1 MERLERRGRL
11 RGRHLVVD
19 AGRDNPRDPVGW
31 RSLTRRP
38 DRGEKEKF
46 FLLRTLSAPRAKD
59 PISAGG

>member
-19 AGRDNPRDPVGW
+19 AGRDNPETLSVGEA
-31 RSLTRRP
+31 SLA
-38 DRGEKEKF
+38 DRTVARGKF